1 MSTADNDDATA
12 TADEPEVEA
21 VDGGS
26 EPEVD
31 AADGGSEPEAE
42 AVDGGSKPEVDAVDG
57 GSEPEADAADPGR
70 EPAVDVNVSGPSTG
84 PPPAPAPEVVPQP
97 NVSPIE
103 LAHLQAGEPT
113 GAVGNLDLLRDIEL
127 SVTVEVGR
135 ARLRVRDLLALHEGS
150 IVELDRPVGSPVDLL
165 ANGRAIARGEIVLV
179 EDQLGIRVT
188 AFNSDAE
195 GD

>member
-1 MSTADNDDATA
+1 MSSEDKETAKA

-21 VDGGS
+21 ADGS
-26 EPEVD
+26 TEPAAD
-31 AADGGSEPEAE
+31 AADGGGEPA
-42 AVDGGSKPEVDAVDG
+42 
-57 GSEPEADAADPGR
+57 ADATAGSM
-70 EPAVDVNVSGPSTG
+70 EPPVAAAGNAT
-84 PPPAPAPEVVPQP
+84 QP
-97 NVSPIE
+97 HVSPIE
-103 LAHLQAGEPT
+103 LAHLEPGDHAGT
-113 GAVGNLDLLRDIEL
+113 VGNLELLRDIEL

-195 GD
+195 GG

>member
-1 MSTADNDDATA
+1 MSRADKKAAKVTAD
-12 TADEPEVEA
+12 
-21 VDGGS
+21 

-31 AADGGSEPEAE
+31 AADGANGPVGDASE
-42 AVDGGSKPEVDAVDG
+42 GGNGPAGDASEG
-57 GSEPEADAADPGR
+57 GNGPVGDASEGGNGPAADAPGG
-70 EPAVDVNVSGPSTG
+70 ATQ
-84 PPPAPAPEVVPQP
+84 PQ
-97 NVSPIE
+97 VSPIE
-103 LAHLQAGEPT
+103 LAHLEPGDHT
-113 GAVGNLDLLRDIEL
+113 GSVGNLDLLRDIEL

-179 EDQLGIRVT
+179 DDQLGIRVT

>member
-1 MSTADNDDATA
+1 MRSAT
-12 TADEPEVEA
+12 
-21 VDGGS
+21 
-26 EPEVD
+26 D
-31 AADGGSEPEAE
+31 AATDTPGGAN
-42 AVDGGSKPEVDAVDG
+42 
-57 GSEPEADAADPGR
+57 AA
-70 EPAVDVNVSGPSTG
+70 S
-84 PPPAPAPEVVPQP
+84 PPA
-97 NVSPIE
+97 VSPIE
-103 LAHLQAGEPT
+103 LSQLEPADQG

-127 SVTVEVGR
+127 TVTVEVGR

-188 AFNSDAE
+188 AFTSDAD

>member
-1 MSTADNDDATA
+1 VEHSDMSSADKKAA
-12 TADEPEVEA
+12 KVTADEPEV
-21 VDGGS
+21 
-26 EPEVD
+26 D
-31 AADGGSEPEAE
+31 AAEGGNGPIGDAAE
-42 AVDGGSKPEVDAVDG
+42 GGNGPA
-57 GSEPEADAADPGR
+57 ADAPGG
-70 EPAVDVNVSGPSTG
+70 ATQ
-84 PPPAPAPEVVPQP
+84 PQA
-97 NVSPIE
+97 SPIE
-103 LAHLQAGEPT
+103 LAHLEPGDHT
-113 GAVGNLDLLRDIEL
+113 GSVGNLDLLRDIEL

-179 EDQLGIRVT
+179 DDQLGIRVT